1 MLSHNRHQNSENSIK
16 TSLQYLFHIAD
27 SAIISHKN
35 SNPVNLAILKSYNN
49 MQKEGATDTG

>member
-1 MLSHNRHQNSENSIK
+1 MLSHNSPQNSENSTK
-16 TSLQYLFHIAD
+16 RSLQYLFHIAE
-27 SAIISHKN
+27 SSIISHKN